1 MLQGD
6 SISQWWQ
13 WQQQQQNNVTGPGSH
28 VPTSTKGHLHGST
41 TTLKANVVRTSSL
54 KDSSK
59 YHPNPEDSDD
69 EYGENDDV
77 FVTADPVRG
86 QHVTVKSAIIST
98 TNPYCTA
105 ARVSKRRF
113 GHPNRS
119 TTRWDVSSGNV
130 ETSAPSP
137 SSDSSDSSLVLSS
150 GSSSGSHSP
159 HTHATSASVLSH
171 DQDSGYDGYCPDKS
185 ITSIG
190 SASETS
196 SATEDSSHYGNNLTS
211 TPNAGYVQFAS
222 SAAIYGRIGQLRGK
236 KSERPQSV
244 YEKQFGGPV
253 QQLLSSPPQ
262 PSQRSQQVSIGQATV
277 INLVSTNK
285 NEPPPLPPRPSGVQN
300 NPGPAPSV
308 TEPKPQQHVI
318 KHTSTSL
325 PRRRVKKSSTAV
337 DLNSSFTS
345 TSVIKRQSIHD
356 VGGTSLSVFAKPI
369 DTDEVEINTQPIP
382 KVRQIQTFSK
392 IQNSIFVYDYRNKGR
407 NFAHYLGVEQV
418 DNSLVFKQPNLK
430 KDRARKVWD
439 FLSLVVKIVPKA
451 PWAFMSKQFFPMDKH
466 WEYSLKVF
474 QFEELIEL
482 FL

>member
-13 WQQQQQNNVTGPGSH
+13 WQQQQQSNTPGSASH
-28 VPTSTKGHLHGST
+28 VQSTKGHHHGST

-59 YHPNPEDSDD
+59 YHANPEDSEDND
-69 EYGENDDV
+69 ENDDV

-113 GHPNRS
+113 QTQNRS

-150 GSSSGSHSP
+150 GSSTGSHSP
-159 HTHATSASVLSH
+159 HAITTSASVLSH

-196 SATEDSSHYGNNLTS
+196 SSTEESHYGNGLTS

-222 SAAIYGRIGQLRGK
+222 SAAIYGRIGQLRGQR
-236 KSERPQSV
+236 SERPQSV

-253 QQLLSSPPQ
+253 QQLLSTPPKPMTQ
-262 PSQRSQQVSIGQATV
+262 TRSQQVSIGQATV
-277 INLVSTNK
+277 INLVSNK
-285 NEPPPLPPRPSGVQN
+285 SEPPPLPPRPGGS
-300 NPGPAPSV
+300 NPQGPAPV

-325 PRRRVKKSSTAV
+325 PRRRVKKSTTAV
-337 DLNSSFTS
+337 DLNASFTS
-345 TSVIKRQSIHD
+345 TSVIKRQSVHD
-356 VGGTSLSVFAKPI
+356 VSGTSLSVFAKPI
-369 DTDEVEINTQPIP
+369 EDEVELNTQSTP
-382 KVRQIQTFSK
+382 KV
-392 IQNSIFVYDYRNKGR
+392 NCNK
-407 NFAHYLGVEQV
+407 V
-418 DNSLVFKQPNLK
+418 
-430 KDRARKVWD
+430 
-439 FLSLVVKIVPKA
+439 
-451 PWAFMSKQFFPMDKH
+451 
-466 WEYSLKVF
+466 
-474 QFEELIEL
+474 
-482 FL
+482 

>member
-13 WQQQQQNNVTGPGSH
+13 WQQQQQQNNTGH
-28 VPTSTKGHLHGST
+28 VPASTKGHLHGST

-54 KDSSK
+54 KDSVSK
-59 YHPNPEDSDD
+59 YQQNPADSDD
-69 EYGENDDV
+69 DDYGENDDV

-150 GSSSGSHSP
+150 GSSTGSHSP
-159 HTHATSASVLSH
+159 HATTSASVLSH

-196 SATEDSSHYGNNLTS
+196 SATEEGHYGNNLTS

-222 SAAIYGRIGQLRGK
+222 SAAIYGRIGQLRGRP
-236 KSERPQSV
+236 ERPQSV

-253 QQLLSSPPQ
+253 QQLLSSPPATTMTK
-262 PSQRSQQVSIGQATV
+262 SRSQQVSIGQATV

-285 NEPPPLPPRPSGVQN
+285 NNTEPPPLPPRPSNGGQS
-300 NPGPAPSV
+300 NPGPAPV

-369 DTDEVEINTQPIP
+369 DDEVEINTQSIP
-382 KVRQIQTFSK
+382 KVRQIVLHT
-392 IQNSIFVYDYRNKGR
+392 ITI
-407 NFAHYLGVEQV
+407 
-418 DNSLVFKQPNLK
+418 
-430 KDRARKVWD
+430 
-439 FLSLVVKIVPKA
+439 
-451 PWAFMSKQFFPMDKH
+451 
-466 WEYSLKVF
+466 
-474 QFEELIEL
+474 
-482 FL
+482 

>member
-54 KDSSK
+54 KDSVSK
-59 YHPNPEDSDD
+59 YQQNPADSDD
-69 EYGENDDV
+69 DDDYGENDDV

-369 DTDEVEINTQPIP
+369 DSDEVEINTQPIP

-392 IQNSIFVYDYRNKGR
+392 IQNSIFV
-407 NFAHYLGVEQV
+407 
-418 DNSLVFKQPNLK
+418 
-430 KDRARKVWD
+430 
-439 FLSLVVKIVPKA
+439 
-451 PWAFMSKQFFPMDKH
+451 
-466 WEYSLKVF
+466 
-474 QFEELIEL
+474 
-482 FL
+482 